1 MAPPGALGG
10 RPPAESEVPQHVQ
23 LAAAKLCARM
33 GKTSVRDW
41 VWDTEDSN
49 WEVAVIGLTREA
61 ELDLLP
67 DGTFSELELVY
78 TLAELD
84 AALPEV
90 AAQVRS
96 RVGERN
102 VKIELSLRRVEHLD
116 ALPDLPLDLLPLPVL
131 LRLQRRPLLLQ
142 LPLPLLQLPVQLVLL
157 RPQQLL
163 PLSLTLPFFLVEL
176 EVEGLAVLGLLL
188 DDRDAR
194 LRRLVFVLSC
204 G

>member
-1 MAPPGALGG
+1 MNLHFPLLLLSLAAFLGCNEVVPPGALEE
-10 RPPAESEVPQHVQ
+10 RPTAESEVPQHVQ

-84 AALPEV
+84 AALPDV
-90 AAQVRS
+90 ATQVRS

-116 ALPDLPLDLLPLPVL
+116 ALPELPAAWKLDGVVL
-131 LRLQRRPLLLQ
+131 EFQGEGRGDHELDARG
-142 LPLPLLQLPVQLVLL
+142 LVLTH
-157 RPQQLL
+157 P
-163 PLSLTLPFFLVEL
+163 V
-176 EVEGLAVLGLLL
+176 
-188 DDRDAR
+188 DDHDAAK
-194 LRRLVFVLSC
+194 
-204 G
+204 